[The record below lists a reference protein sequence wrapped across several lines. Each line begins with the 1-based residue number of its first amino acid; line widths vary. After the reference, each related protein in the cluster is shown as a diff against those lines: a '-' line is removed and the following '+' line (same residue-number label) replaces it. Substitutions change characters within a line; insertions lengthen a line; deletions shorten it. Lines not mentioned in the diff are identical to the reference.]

1 MDCLESSFPMFNCY
15 RFMVVIFDTVR
26 VALNCVSY
34 AVVLECRL
42 SRRPVALK
50 AGASTCKRWVSSH
63 ARQCWV
69 GSMFTCC
76 VHFVSLHRAQLI
88 DIDYI
93 VFNFEDPV
101 DRGPRLSVH
110 SNAFSDCKLLR
121 TGSWHR
127 VTHRCHS
134 LITNALRRGQIAM
147 FF

>member
-1 MDCLESSFPMFNCY
+1 MLKCL
-15 RFMVVIFDTVR
+15 
-26 VALNCVSY
+26 
-34 AVVLECRL
+34 L
-42 SRRPVALK
+42 SRRPVTLK

-76 VHFVSLHRAQLI
+76 AHFVSLHRAQLI

-101 DRGPRLSVH
+101 DRGSRLSVH

-127 VTHRCHS
+127 VANRCHS
-134 LITNALRRGQIAM
+134 LITRALRCDRFAVVSQDATQMDCLVSFKRMSNRSKFDGYDICSY
-147 FF
+147 FKG